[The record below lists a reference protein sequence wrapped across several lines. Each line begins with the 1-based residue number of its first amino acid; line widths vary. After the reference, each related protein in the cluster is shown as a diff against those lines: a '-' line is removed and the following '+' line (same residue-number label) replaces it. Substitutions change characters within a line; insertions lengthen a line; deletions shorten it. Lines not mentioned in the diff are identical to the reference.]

1 MTDST
6 AAGDRLEL
14 VVFDFDGT
22 LCDSADVKTDA
33 FYRLYLDDHGPGFAD
48 AVRDYHLAN
57 AGLSRYDKIRHV
69 ERELLGNEPDE
80 RRDERVA
87 SCFSRLVEEAVVDA
101 PLFGGVP
108 DLLAAPPSG
117 TRYALASATPTDE
130 LRRIT
135 DRKGISGFFAAIE
148 GSPRSK
154 AVILSEYVSNL
165 ATGPRNVL
173 MVGDQPSDADA
184 ARSVGTEALLIAP
197 PAAWIAPFSRVD
209 DFTEAAQWLHV
220 RMSGDS

>member
-1 MTDST
+1 MTDTT

-22 LCDSADVKTDA
+22 LCDSTDVKTDA
-33 FYRLYLDDHGPGFAD
+33 FYRLYLDDHGPDLAG
-48 AVRDYHLAN
+48 VVKDYHLAN
-57 AGLSRYDKIRHV
+57 AGVSRYDKIRHV

-80 RRDERVA
+80 GRVEQVA
-87 SCFSRLVEEAVVDA
+87 YRFSRLVEEAVVDA
-101 PLFGGVP
+101 PLFDGVP
-108 DLLAAPPSG
+108 ELLAAPPSG
-117 TRYALASATPTDE
+117 ARYALASATPTDE

-154 AVILSEYVSNL
+154 ATILAGYVSNF
-165 ATGPRNVL
+165 AIGPRNVV

-184 ARSVGTEALLIAP
+184 ARAVGTQALLIAP
-197 PAAWIAPFSRVD
+197 PEAWIAPFSRVD
-209 DFTEAAQWLHV
+209 DFAEATEWLCV